1 MSGPPAIDSPQFRLM
16 AIALIQDGIG
26 ILDWTTEQE
35 FANFEHEGR
44 DWRNY
49 VIYTL
54 NGFDLP
60 ATMINLAIQKK
71 WQDAAEKNV
80 ETFTRQILEEWKLL

>member
-1 MSGPPAIDSPQFRLM
+1 MPGPPAIDSPQFRLM

-26 ILDWTTEQE
+26 ILDWNTEQE

-44 DWRNY
+44 DWRNF
-49 VIYTL
+49 VIYRL

-60 ATMINLAIQKK
+60 ATMITMAIQKK
-71 WQDAAEKNV
+71 WQDSEKNV
-80 ETFTRQILEEWKLL
+80 ELFTKRILEEWKLL